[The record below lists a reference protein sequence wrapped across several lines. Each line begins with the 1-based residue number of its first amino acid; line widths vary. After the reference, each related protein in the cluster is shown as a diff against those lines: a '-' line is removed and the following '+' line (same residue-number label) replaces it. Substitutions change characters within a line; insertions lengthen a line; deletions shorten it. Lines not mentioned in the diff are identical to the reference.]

1 MKLTNQMLQAAADA
15 AIAWHEYGTQFFDD
29 WHEYGTQFFDDY
41 TYCSLTW
48 QTATGIT

>member
-1 MKLTNQMLQAAADA
+1 MLQAAADA
-15 AIAWHEYGTQFFDD
+15 AIAWNKYGT
-29 WHEYGTQFFDDY
+29 HFFDDY